1 MHRGIASEW
10 LPPIIYEQHREG
22 RSEFTSIRECRSN
35 ETRYTGNGKSDEL
48 HSYRG
53 AQLNRWF
60 NHFRWTWRSSAESE
74 SAWIASAKTRTH
86 EYQIVSSLP
95 LCAAAFKQRT
105 GTLFSWIPMNARPGG
120 FARARRSLTALWR
133 QWNNRAVTE
142 TRGTNWWQIIC
153 VHAPW
158 QDAASAEINY
168 SFIALGGEG
177 NADGKTMS
185 RTVKSMMTTTLLKTA
200 WQALFIVWY
209 KYHCN
214 KRMHDLEIKN
224 TPPGWR
230 NNDFSEST

>member
-1 MHRGIASEW
+1 MSSIARVALSSRRFGNADRTKRGTRATASLMSFTRTGARSSIADS
-10 LPPIIYEQHREG
+10 IISGGHDVARPKARARES
-22 RSEFTSIRECRSN
+22 RVRKHARMSIRLWAHFLYVRRHTSFMCGGIQTTNWDSVLLNSN
-35 ETRYTGNGKSDEL
+35 E
-48 HSYRG
+48 
-53 AQLNRWF
+53 
-60 NHFRWTWRSSAESE
+60 RSA
-74 SAWIASAKTRTH
+74 
-86 EYQIVSSLP
+86 
-95 LCAAAFKQRT
+95 
-105 GTLFSWIPMNARPGG
+105 GG